1 MKNFLFSAFTIL
13 IGAVSILSCSR
24 TESNSIMQVTKTA
37 DINYTIEDVKN
48 LQDFLLTKPTKDLSE
63 KNYDLDGDNVWT
75 VFDLCLMKKQITNWD
90 NIQDN
95 ENNEQENILV
105 AYFSRTGNTEKI
117 AEKIVDITDADVFEI
132 EAEIPYTDE
141 DIAYNNSSCRAN
153 VEQADK
159 TVRPEISGEIENIN
173 QYDYVFLGYP
183 IWWGEEPR
191 IIDTFLESYDF
202 SDKTVIPFCT
212 SGSSG
217 ISTSEKNIS
226 ELVPI
231 GEQIN
236 GKRFEADSTE
246 NEISDWI
253 DSLEI
258 DNKKEVQKMNI
269 SVNGHILKA
278 ELADTQAANELY
290 ELIKNKPLT
299 LTLNEYGNFEKVG
312 KLPQSFTK
320 SDEQITAQT
329 GDIMLYQGNQMT
341 IFYGE
346 NSWSYTRLGKIEN
359 VTEKELAEIF
369 GDGNVTVTISAE
381 REFNFETKTVM
392 LNSGYEMPIMG
403 LGTYSLT
410 DEECYNSVT
419 ALLENGGRLID
430 TAYMYGNEAAVGRA
444 IRDSDVP
451 REEIFVI
458 TKIYPGEQFSNPEK
472 AIQDAL
478 DKLDI
483 GYIDMMLLHHP
494 GENDVKAYL
503 AMEKFVENGK
513 IHSLG
518 LSNWYIEELKE
529 FLPQINITP
538 ALVQNEI
545 HPYYQEP
552 EVVPYIQSL
561 GIVVQGWYPFGGRGH
576 TSELLGDETLNKIAE
591 AHGVSA
597 AQVILRWNLQRGVIV
612 IPGSSNPDHIK
623 ENLDIFGFKLSE
635 SEMEQIAKLNRD
647 EKHDWY

>member
-1 MKNFLFSAFTIL
+1 ML
-13 IGAVSILSCSR
+13 
-24 TESNSIMQVTKTA
+24 
-37 DINYTIEDVKN
+37 
-48 LQDFLLTKPTKDLSE
+48 P
-63 KNYDLDGDNVWT
+63 KNYDLDGDNAWT
-75 VFDLCLMKKQITNWD
+75 VFDLCLMKRQITDWGNV
-90 NIQDN
+90 QDN
-95 ENNEQENILV
+95 QNNEQENILV

-117 AEKIVDITDADVFEI
+117 AEKIVNITGADVFEI

-141 DIAYNNSSCRAN
+141 DIAYHNFSCRAN
-153 VEQADK
+153 QEQADK
-159 TVRPEISGEIENIN
+159 TVRPEISGEIENID

-183 IWWGEEPR
+183 IWWSEEPR

-217 ISTSEKNIS
+217 IGTSEKNIR

-231 GEQIN
+231 GKQLD
-236 GKRFEADSTE
+236 GKRFEVDGTE

-258 DNKKEVQKMNI
+258 GSKEEVREMNI

-278 ELADTQAANELY
+278 ELADTQAAEELY
-290 ELIKNKPLT
+290 ELIKSNPLT
-299 LTLNEYGNFEKVG
+299 LTLNEYGSFEKVG

-320 SDEQITAQT
+320 SDEQITAQA
-329 GDIMLYQGNQMT
+329 GDILLYQGNQMT

-359 VTEKELAEIF
+359 TTAEELAEIF
-369 GDGNVTVTISAE
+369 GDGDVTVTISAE
-381 REFNFETKTVM
+381 REFDFETKTVM

-410 DEECYNSVT
+410 EEECYNSVT

-503 AMEKFVENGK
+503 AMEKFVEDGK

-518 LSNWYIEELKE
+518 LSNWYIEELEK
-529 FLPQINITP
+529 FLSQVNITP

-552 EVVPYIQSL
+552 KVVPYIQSL

-591 AHGVSA
+591 AHGVSV
-597 AQVILRWNLQRGVIV
+597 AQVILRWNLQRGVVV
-612 IPGSSNPDHIK
+612 IPGSGNPDHIK
-623 ENLDIFGFKLSE
+623 ENLDILGFALSD
-635 SEMEQIAKLNRD
+635 SEMEQIANLNRD

>member
-1 MKNFLFSAFTIL
+1 MKNFLFSAFTIF
-13 IGAVSILSCSR
+13 ISAISVFSCAKAENYSISP
-24 TESNSIMQVTKTA
+24 MTKTS
-37 DINYTIEDVKN
+37 DVNYTVEDLKN
-48 LQDFLLTKPTKDLSE
+48 LRDFLLTKPAEDLSE
-63 KNYDLDGDNVWT
+63 KNYDLDGDNAWT
-75 VFDLCLMKKQITNWD
+75 VFDLCLMKRQISDMN

-95 ENNEQENILV
+95 ENTEQENILV

-117 AEKIVDITDADVFEI
+117 AEKIVDITGADVFEI
-132 EAEIPYTDE
+132 EAENPYTDE
-141 DIAYNNSSCRAN
+141 DIAYHNSSCRAN
-153 VEQADK
+153 LEQADK
-159 TVRPEISGEIENIN
+159 AARPEIAGEIENIE

-217 ISTSEKNIS
+217 IGTSEKNIR

-231 GEQIN
+231 GEQLA
-236 GKRFEADSTE
+236 GKRFEVDSTE
-246 NEISDWI
+246 DEISDWI

-278 ELADTQAANELY
+278 ELADTQAAKELY
-290 ELIKNKPLT
+290 ELIKSKPLT
-299 LTLNEYGNFEKVG
+299 LTLNEYGSFEKVG

-320 SDEQITAQT
+320 NDEQITAQA

-346 NSWSYTRLGKIEN
+346 NSWSYTRLGKIKN

-381 REFNFETKTVM
+381 REFDFETKTVM

-444 IRDSDVP
+444 IRDSNVP

-458 TKIYPGEQFSNPEK
+458 TKIYPGEQFANPEK
-472 AIQDAL
+472 AI
-478 DKLDI
+478 
-483 GYIDMMLLHHP
+483 
-494 GENDVKAYL
+494 
-503 AMEKFVENGK
+503 
-513 IHSLG
+513 
-518 LSNWYIEELKE
+518 
-529 FLPQINITP
+529 
-538 ALVQNEI
+538 
-545 HPYYQEP
+545 
-552 EVVPYIQSL
+552 
-561 GIVVQGWYPFGGRGH
+561 
-576 TSELLGDETLNKIAE
+576 
-591 AHGVSA
+591 
-597 AQVILRWNLQRGVIV
+597 
-612 IPGSSNPDHIK
+612 
-623 ENLDIFGFKLSE
+623 
-635 SEMEQIAKLNRD
+635 
-647 EKHDWY
+647 

>member
-1 MKNFLFSAFTIL
+1 MKNFLFSTFTIF
-13 IGAVSILSCSR
+13 ISAISVLSCSK
-24 TESNSIMQVTKTA
+24 TENYSISPMTKTA
-37 DINYTIEDVKN
+37 DVNYTIEDVKN
-48 LQDFLLTKPTKDLSE
+48 LQDFLLTKPTEDLSG
-63 KNYDLDGDNVWT
+63 KNYDLDGDNAWT
-75 VFDLCLMKKQITNWD
+75 VFDLCLMKRQVSDWGNVRD
-90 NIQDN
+90 NQN
-95 ENNEQENILV
+95 SEQENILV

-117 AEKIVDITDADVFEI
+117 AEKIVDITGADVFEI

-141 DIAYNNSSCRAN
+141 DIAYHNSSCRAN
-153 VEQADK
+153 LEQADK
-159 TVRPEISGEIENIN
+159 TVRPEISGEIENIE

-202 SDKTVIPFCT
+202 SDKTVISFCT

-217 ISTSEKNIS
+217 IGTSEKNIR

-231 GEQIN
+231 GEQLA
-236 GKRFEADSTE
+236 GKRFEVDSTE
-246 NEISDWI
+246 DEISDWI
-253 DSLEI
+253 DSLET
-258 DNKKEVQKMNI
+258 DSKEEVQKMNI

-278 ELADTQAANELY
+278 ELADTQAAKELY

-299 LTLNEYGNFEKVG
+299 LTLNEYGSFEKVG

-346 NSWSYTRLGKIEN
+346 NLWSYTRLGKIEN
-359 VTEKELAEIF
+359 LTEKELAEIF
-369 GDGNVTVTISAE
+369 GDGDVTVTISAE

-458 TKIYPGEQFSNPEK
+458 TKIYPGEQFANPEK
-472 AIQDAL
+472 SIQDAL

-503 AMEKFVENGK
+503 AMEKFVKDGK

-518 LSNWYIEELKE
+518 LSNWYIEELEE
-529 FLPQINITP
+529 FLPQVNITP

-545 HPYYQEP
+545 HPYYQEQ

-576 TSELLGDETLNKIAE
+576 TSELLGDETLNKIADT
-591 AHGVSA
+591 HGVSA
-597 AQVILRWNLQRGVIV
+597 AQVILRWNLQRGVVV
-612 IPGSSNPDHIK
+612 IPGSGNPDHIK
-623 ENLDIFGFKLSE
+623 ENLDIFGFALSD
-635 SEMEQIAKLNRD
+635 SEMEQIANLNRD